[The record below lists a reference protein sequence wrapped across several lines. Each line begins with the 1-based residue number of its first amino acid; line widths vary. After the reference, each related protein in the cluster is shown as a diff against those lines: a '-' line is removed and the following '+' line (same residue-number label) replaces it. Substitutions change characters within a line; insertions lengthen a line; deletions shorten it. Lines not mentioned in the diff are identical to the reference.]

1 MTARVNA
8 QEAAPRRG
16 SLHTGG
22 LFDLTLRQ
30 IERALRER
38 TRYRYVSPRVLREG
52 QGFRIESPCC
62 SRNVDTTGGV
72 IDIAWLTRD
81 EDGVELANAQLA
93 IERARSEARTMA
105 IASIAEHGHLI
116 LHHKVIVADADGVT
130 IAEVRFGDVIEVRE

>member
-81 EDGVELANAQLA
+81 EDGVWRLSARNHALHRWMLQHESTDLAELLDALC
-93 IERARSEARTMA
+93 IDRER
-105 IASIAEHGHLI
+105 
-116 LHHKVIVADADGVT
+116 V
-130 IAEVRFGDVIEVRE
+130 FWP

>member
-81 EDGVELANAQLA
+81 EDGVWRLSARDHALHRWMLQHESTDLAELLDALC
-93 IERARSEARTMA
+93 IDRER
-105 IASIAEHGHLI
+105 
-116 LHHKVIVADADGVT
+116 V
-130 IAEVRFGDVIEVRE
+130 FWP

>member
-1 MTARVNA
+1 VTARANA
-8 QEAAPRRG
+8 PAAATRRG
-16 SLHTGG
+16 GLHAGC
-22 LFDLTLRQ
+22 LVDLTLRQ

-81 EDGVELANAQLA
+81 EDGVWRLSARDHALHRWMLQHESTDLAELLDALC
-93 IERARSEARTMA
+93 IDRER
-105 IASIAEHGHLI
+105 
-116 LHHKVIVADADGVT
+116 V
-130 IAEVRFGDVIEVRE
+130 FWP

>member
-1 MTARVNA
+1 MTVRANA
-8 QEAAPRRG
+8 PEAAPRRG
-16 SLHTGG
+16 GLHAGC

-38 TRYRYVSPRVLREG
+38 TRYRYVLPRVLREG

-81 EDGVELANAQLA
+81 EDGVWRLSARDHALHRWMLQHESTDLAELLDALC
-93 IERARSEARTMA
+93 IDRER
-105 IASIAEHGHLI
+105 
-116 LHHKVIVADADGVT
+116 V
-130 IAEVRFGDVIEVRE
+130 FWP